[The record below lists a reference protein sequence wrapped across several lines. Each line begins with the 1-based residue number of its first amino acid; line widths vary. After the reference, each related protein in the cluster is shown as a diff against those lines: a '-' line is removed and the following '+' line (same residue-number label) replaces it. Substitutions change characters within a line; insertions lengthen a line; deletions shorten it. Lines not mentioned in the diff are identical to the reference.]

1 MGKKSF
7 LYMGRTY
14 AANIVANGTSHSG
27 GKFPCSIL
35 DKYTEVC
42 KSLITEPNAHA
53 NNGIN
58 KIYRK
63 CIAKRYNWIIS
74 TVKKCPAPNSN
85 K

>member
-7 LYMGRTY
+7 LYIMGRTY

-53 NNGIN
+53 NNRIN
-58 KIYRK
+58 IGDYISLKPVVQASTILSK
-63 CIAKRYNWIIS
+63 SIID
-74 TVKKCPAPNSN
+74 
-85 K
+85 